1 MRTYHIF
8 IFLLLVVGLSLSC
21 NNYKTEELV
30 MAEKTIPDKIE
41 YNLHVR
47 PILSDKCFAC
57 HGPDK
62 AKQKAG
68 LRLDVREAAINEL
81 PDSPS
86 KYAIVPGNP
95 AKSELFKRILTADL
109 SIIMPP
115 TESHLDL
122 TSEDK
127 AILTRWIEQGA
138 EYQEHWAFQLPK
150 KYPLPKIGNGE
161 VSTNEIDLFIL
172 KKLVGNNLTLNSISD
187 KEVLLRRLSFDLT
200 GLPPSLKQLDQYIS
214 GQKTYEEMV
223 DSYLASDAYGEK
235 MAVDWLDL
243 ARYADTHGYQSD
255 GPRRMWPW
263 RDWVINAYNE
273 NMPFDKFIKWQVA
286 GDKFSNPTQEQMI
299 ATGFN
304 RNHLIN
310 VEGGIIAEEYR
321 VEYVLDRTN
330 TLGTTLLGLSMECAR
345 CHDHK
350 YDPISQK
357 EYYET
362 SYFFN
367 NVDEMGQGQ
376 RDDGEVQPPS
386 ILLTNKEE
394 EEVLLFMDLQTKKAE
409 KRLDSVFEHSSEN
422 YKRWV
427 NNINVKDLM
436 GKPTIKEKES
446 FSFEDPREFKSIE
459 GVKGKAVEFD
469 GEGALRFEGKNDFD
483 RYDPYSF
490 SFWIKPP
497 EPGGGV
503 YNFFSKSTGEYGGF
517 RGIEMQLV
525 DNQLELTLSHR
536 YPNNSIGV
544 RTNIPLKPHEWT
556 HVGVTYDGSSKA
568 SGTQIFFNG
577 EKQDCIVLR
586 DNLYKTIIPYMWDSK
601 TKTYGF
607 VFGHQDNAQGF
618 PGGALDEFKIF
629 DIQLSQLEIALLAKN
644 NDKKHEI
651 ISLSPKE
658 SEVNEYLTEYY
669 LLRKDKKVQILKERL
684 LNMRKAQNDTLSKIP
699 EVMVMKDI
707 KDSIRKTYIL
717 ERGNY
722 DAHGEQVG
730 PGIPK
735 ILLSSGIE
743 QPKTRLE
750 LADWLVSKNNP
761 MPARVTVNRFWQSF
775 FGRGIVETS
784 NDFGSQG
791 SLPTHPELLDW
802 LAIEFVESGWNV
814 KSLIKKI
821 VMSKT
826 YQQSSKVAKELYDK
840 DPKNELLARGPR
852 HRLSAEMIRDNIL
865 AASGLL
871 VKKIGG
877 PSVKPYQPEGLWQ
890 EKATFVGENK
900 YVQGTGED
908 LYRRSIYT
916 YWRRTIPPPSMITF
930 DVPDRNLCTVK
941 RQSTTTPLQPLVMLN
956 GPEYIEAAK
965 VLVANTMTAGVENV
979 ETQISEIFRS
989 LTSRFPTSEEVNA
1002 LKELYLEEKMRF
1014 EEEPEN
1020 RYQIL
1025 NIGTFELDHSKK
1037 NAKVAALTVMTNI
1050 IMNFDPVY
1058 TKY

>member
-1 MRTYHIF
+1 MRIDKNFAYLI
-8 IFLLLVVGLSLSC
+8 LVLVSLTAC
-21 NNYKTEELV
+21 NNYKTEELIL
-30 MAEKTIPDKIE
+30 ADNTIPDKID
-41 YNLHVR
+41 YNIHVR

-68 LRLDVREAAINEL
+68 LRLDLRDAAIGEL
-81 PDSPS
+81 PKSPG
-86 KYAIVPGNP
+86 KYAIVPGKP
-95 AKSELFKRILTADL
+95 AKSQLFNRIITTDL

-115 TESHLDL
+115 MESHLDL
-122 TSEDK
+122 SSKDK

-138 EYQEHWAFQLPK
+138 EYQEHWAFQSPK
-150 KYPLPKIGNGE
+150 KYSPPKLENKE
-161 VSTNEIDLFIL
+161 MAVNEIDHFVL
-172 KKLVGNNLTLNSISD
+172 KKLMENGLQFNKIAD

-200 GLPPSLKQLDQYIS
+200 GLPPLMEDLNQFIS

-223 DSYLASDAYGEK
+223 DNYLQSNAYGEK

-263 RDWVINAYNE
+263 RDWVINAYNN
-273 NMPFDKFIKWQVA
+273 NMPYDQFIKWQMA
-286 GDKFSNPTQEQMI
+286 GDKFPNPSQDQMI

-330 TLGTTLLGLSMECAR
+330 TLGTALLGLSFECAR

-367 NVDEMGQGQ
+367 SVDEMGQGQ

-386 ILLTNKEE
+386 MLLTDKDIDNI
-394 EEVLLFMDLQTKKAE
+394 LLFMDMQTKEAE
-409 KRLDSVFEHSSEN
+409 KKLDSVLDNSTEE
-422 YKRWV
+422 YKQWANTV
-427 NNINVKDLM
+427 NLKNLVQGPVPNEI
-436 GKPTIKEKES
+436 ES
-446 FSFEDPREFKSIE
+446 FTFEDSKNFKSVE
-459 GVKGKAVEFD
+459 GIKGKAVEFD
-469 GEGALRFEGKNDFD
+469 GEGGLYYPGKIDFD

-497 EPGGGV
+497 EPNGT
-503 YNFFSKSTGEYGGF
+503 YNFFAKSTGEYGGF

-525 DNQLELTLSHR
+525 DNQLEMTLAHR

-544 RTNIPLKPHEWT
+544 RTNAPLKTSEWT
-556 HVGVTYDGSSKA
+556 HVGITYDGSSKA
-568 SGTQIFFNG
+568 SGAQIFFNG
-577 EKQDCIVLR
+577 KKQESLVLR
-586 DNLYKTIIPYMWDSK
+586 DNLHKTIIPHTWDSK
-601 TKTYGF
+601 TKTYGY

-629 DIQLSQLEIALLAKN
+629 DFQLSQIEIGLLAG
-644 NDKKHEI
+644 DEDLTAQI
-651 ISLSPKE
+651 SSLSPKE
-658 SEVNEYLTEYY
+658 REVDKKLREFYF
-669 LLRKDKKVQILKERL
+669 LRKNNKTHNLRKEL
-684 LNMRKAQNDTLSKIP
+684 LEVRKAQNDTLTKIP

-717 ERGNY
+717 DRGSY
-722 DAHGEQVG
+722 DAHGEEVG

-735 ILLSSGIE
+735 VLLAPGAAP
-743 QPKTRLE
+743 PKTRME
-750 LADWLVSKNNP
+750 LAEWLVDSSNP
-761 MPARVTVNRFWQSF
+761 MTSRVTVNRFWQNL
-775 FGRGIVETS
+775 FGKGIVETS

-791 SLPTHPELLDW
+791 SLPTHPKLLDW
-802 LAIEFVESGWNV
+802 LAIEFIESGWNV
-814 KSLIKKI
+814 KSLIKKM
-821 VMSKT
+821 VMSQT
-826 YQQSSKVAKELYDK
+826 YRQSSNISKELYDK

-871 VKKIGG
+871 VKKVGG

-900 YVQGTGED
+900 YVQGEGDD

-916 YWRRTIPPPSMITF
+916 YWRRTIPPPFMITF
-930 DVPDRNLCTVK
+930 DTPERNLCSVK

-965 VLVANTMTAGVENV
+965 VLVEQTMASGGEKVEN
-979 ETQISEIFRS
+979 QISEIFRL
-989 LTSRFPTSEEVNA
+989 LTSRSPTDEEVTT
-1002 LKELYLEEKMRF
+1002 LKKLYLDEKTRF
-1014 EEEPEN
+1014 ENEP
-1020 RYQIL
+1020 QHIADL
-1025 NIGTFELDHSKK
+1025 LDIGAYKLDLSNK
-1037 NAKVAALTVMTNI
+1037 NAQVAAMTVMTNI